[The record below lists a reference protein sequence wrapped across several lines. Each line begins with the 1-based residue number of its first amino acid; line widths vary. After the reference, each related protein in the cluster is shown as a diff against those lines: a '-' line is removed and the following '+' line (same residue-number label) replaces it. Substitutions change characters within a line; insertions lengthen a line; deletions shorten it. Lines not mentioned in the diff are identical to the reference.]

1 MKPVRFVVIGLG
13 GYAAVHLEAVA
24 WLAQQG
30 LARLTGVVALASDRQ
45 RFPER
50 VAALQAAGV
59 RLFESIDA
67 FFAAG
72 APAADVLTVPIG
84 IHQHV
89 PVSAAALA
97 AGLHVYCEK
106 PLAATVQEADQL
118 IAWRNLAGRKIAVGF
133 QHVYSNAVQQLKARI
148 CSGRLGRVQTI
159 TVLCSWPRSMQYYR
173 RNDWAGRLR
182 TGENWVLDS
191 PANNAHSHYL
201 LNALYLA
208 SPQEHAATVPAK
220 LRAELYRAYPIA
232 SCDTLQMKFTTTEG
246 VDCHVLFS
254 HAAARELGPLMQI
267 TCERGRVT
275 WEGDNGKTTI
285 LYAGGA
291 TEQFDND
298 VEPHWRYHGLRD
310 LVQAIAQDIQPRC
323 SLEIA
328 RCQTLTINAMHESCP
343 EIVTVP
349 PDFIEEVEDWE
360 MFPPNTRGRF
370 RRVRDLDRHLQAA
383 AQQNLFLSEM
393 GIAWA
398 TPRRVKTFVPGDYRH
413 FPQQS

>member
-1 MKPVRFVVIGLG
+1 MKPLRFVVIGLG

-30 LARLTGVVALASDRQ
+30 LARLTGVIAIAVDRD

-59 RLFESIDA
+59 RLFDSIDD
-67 FFAAG
+67 FFSAG
-72 APAADVLTVPIG
+72 APADVLTVPIG

-106 PLAATVQEADQL
+106 PLAATVQEVDHL
-118 IAWRNLAGRKIAVGF
+118 IASRNASGRKIAVGF
-133 QHVYSNAVQQLKARI
+133 QHIHSNAMQQLKARLF
-148 CSGRLGRVQTI
+148 SGRLGRAQTI
-159 TVLCSWPRSMQYYR
+159 TLLCSWPRSEQYYS
-173 RNDWAGRLR
+173 RNEWAGKLR
-182 TGENWVLDS
+182 AGKHWVLDS

-208 SPQEHAATVPAK
+208 SAQEHAAAVPAQ

-232 SCDTLQMKFTTTEG
+232 SCDTLQMKFNTPEG
-246 VDCHVLFS
+246 VNCHVLLT
-254 HAAARELGPLMQI
+254 HAAASEIGPQMKI
-267 TCERGRVT
+267 TCERGRVL
-275 WEGDNGKTTI
+275 WEGDNGTTNI
-285 LYAGGA
+285 VYAEG
-291 TEQFDND
+291 TVEQFDN
-298 VEPHWRYHGLRD
+298 EIHPQWRYHGMRD
-310 LVQAIAQDIQPRC
+310 LVQAIRQDAEPLC

-349 PDFIEEVEDWE
+349 PAFIEAVEGWE
-360 MFPPNTRGRF
+360 MFPPNTKGRF
-370 RRVRDLDRHLQAA
+370 RRVRELDRHLLAA
-383 AQQNLFLSEM
+383 AEQNLFLSEM
-393 GIAWA
+393 GIPWA
-398 TPRRVKTFVPGDYRH
+398 TPRQVKTFAPGDYRH
-413 FPQQS
+413 FPQQR

>member
-1 MKPVRFVVIGLG
+1 MKPLRFVVIGLG

-30 LARLTGVVALASDRQ
+30 LAQLTGVIAIAFDRD

-59 RLFESIDA
+59 RLFDSIDD
-67 FFAAG
+67 FFNAG
-72 APAADVLTVPIG
+72 APADVLTVPIG

-89 PVSAAALA
+89 PVSAVALA

-106 PLAATVQEADQL
+106 PLAATVQEVDQL
-118 IAWRNLAGRKIAVGF
+118 IASRNSAARKIAVGF
-133 QHVYSNAVQQLKARI
+133 QHLYSNAIQQLKARLF
-148 CSGRLGRVQTI
+148 SGRLGRVQSI
-159 TVLCSWPRSMQYYR
+159 TLLCSWPRSEQYYL
-173 RNDWAGRLR
+173 RNEWAGKLR
-182 TGENWVLDS
+182 VGQHWVLDS

-208 SPQEHAATVPAK
+208 SGQRAAAAIPVR
-220 LRAELYRAYPIA
+220 LRAELYRAYPIE
-232 SCDTLQMKFTTTEG
+232 SCDTVQMKFTTAEG
-246 VDCHVLFS
+246 VDVHVLFT
-254 HAAARELGPLMQI
+254 HAAGRELGPQMKLI
-267 TCERGRVT
+267 CERGKVN
-275 WEGDNGKTTI
+275 WEGDNGSTTI
-285 LYAGGA
+285 VYTDG
-291 TEQFDND
+291 TIEQFDNVID
-298 VEPHWRYHGLRD
+298 PQWRYHGMRD
-310 LVQAIAQDIQPRC
+310 LVQAIQHDTDPLC

-349 PDFIEEVEDWE
+349 PAFIAEVEDWE
-360 MFPPNTRGRF
+360 MFPPNTKGRF
-370 RRVRDLDRHLQAA
+370 RRVRELDRHLLAA
-383 AQQNLFLSEM
+383 AEHNLFLSEM

-398 TPRRVKTFVPGDYRH
+398 TPRQVKTFAPGDYRH